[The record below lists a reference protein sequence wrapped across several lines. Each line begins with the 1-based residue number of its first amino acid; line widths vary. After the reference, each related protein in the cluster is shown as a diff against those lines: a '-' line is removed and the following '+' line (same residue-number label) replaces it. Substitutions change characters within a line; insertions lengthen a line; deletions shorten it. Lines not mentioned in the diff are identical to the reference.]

1 MNMQITRDGIFDL
14 QISVED
20 LSIGLRRTK
29 SNKLNNPGLVECQGV
44 IGKEGVLQRIKE
56 LVRSFS
62 ITSNFPFPQL
72 FIDSRVILLC
82 TRNTIYEYV
91 NGELYIKFY
100 TDIDAGSRWDFTSV
114 GNFIYMSNGRI
125 VIIRDPD
132 TLEFYQSTD
141 YPTATSICNYNGQ
154 VIIGAPNAGYYL
166 GD

>member
-1 MNMQITRDGIFDL
+1 MNMQTTRDGIFDL
-14 QISVED
+14 QISSED
-20 LSIGLRRTK
+20 LAIGLRRTK
-29 SNKLNNPGLVECQGV
+29 SNKLDSPGMVECQGV
-44 IGKEGVLQRIKE
+44 IGQEGILQKIKE

-72 FIDSRVILLC
+72 FIDSKVILLC
-82 TRNTIYEYV
+82 TADTIYEYV
-91 NGELYIKFY
+91 NGELSIKFS
-100 TDIDAGSRWDFTSV
+100 TSAGSKWGFISV
-114 GNFIYMSNGRI
+114 GNFIYMSNGRV

-141 YPTATSICNYNGQ
+141 YPTATCICNYNGQ